1 MSNNHVMMHGCFIP
15 LELKAFYE
23 KLQATK
29 NPNFLHFR
37 TNTISLGSVK
47 SLKKVHKCFLYER
60 FQIYSLLK
68 FTTWIQDYFP
78 NDFGVIVPRRF
89 VYYYMFREK
98 SSKTRRYLSISTTY
112 DAWYYI

>member
-23 KLQATK
+23 KLYATK
-29 NPNFLHFR
+29 NLNFLHIR
-37 TNTISLGSVK
+37 TNKISLGSLK
-47 SLKKVHKCFLYER
+47 SLKKIHKCFLYKT
-60 FQIYSLLK
+60 FQIFSFLI

-78 NDFGVIVPRRF
+78 NDFGVIDPRRF

-98 SSKTRRYLSISTTY
+98 SSKTRRYLSISTTC
-112 DAWYYI
+112 DS